1 MKYLKSY
8 IWLIIILIVVLILE
22 ATSEVTLVE
31 CVGDIFNKGFEQYG
45 VEDYIP
51 LVIDDETKNHVCFL
65 IGENKNL
72 FLQSYQ
78 PLSSEKQF
86 KKNKK
91 LHNVSFDF
99 KNQNF
104 YILENKNKKEL
115 KALNNDVF
123 DALLI
128 LNSDSNID
136 IKKLLIQN
144 VDFKLNEPLI
154 SQIINCSNEERTA
167 KLNIL
172 KNNIS
177 EVHQVHAKVM
187 DDIVI
192 DSIRT
197 TYKSMGINVA
207 KLQQNYIKRISLK
220 MIIWIVIGFLTW
232 SAIELIA
239 AYCSA
244 GVIKNIRSDLFKK
257 VNSFSK
263 CEVDK
268 FSVSS
273 LITRFTND
281 MMQINNFL
289 FYLMDNG
296 LFSLIFGGMTIWRAY
311 KRSVEMSWIMV
322 FIIAVMIVILWTIIY
337 LAMPKFKIQQ
347 TLLDKI
353 NLITRENLSGILSI
367 RAFNTQKFEEARF
380 DKTNTEL
387 RSCNLFVERIMA
399 AINPLICLVTNIGT
413 VAVVLVGYKYIL
425 NFTLQVGD
433 VVVYINYINFVIIA
447 FILLSMLIIEFPR
460 SQVSAKRIL
469 EVLDTQ
475 SSIVD
480 KIDAVNEYAF
490 KGELTFKNVSFV
502 YPGATDYILKDV
514 SFTAKPGQTTAIIG
528 ATGSGKST
536 ITNLVP
542 RLYDVT
548 SGEILLDGINIKDIS
563 QHTLREQISY
573 APQNGALF
581 KGTIESNVKYGNVT
595 ANYEEMCLV
604 ADIAKASD
612 FINLKDGKFTSE
624 ISQGGT
630 NVSGG
635 QRQRLSI
642 ARAIMK
648 KAKVYIFDDSF
659 SALDFKT
666 DLEVRSSLNEYLKD
680 STVIV
685 IAQRIGTILNA
696 DQIIVLEEGRI
707 VGKGTHKELI
717 KNCKEYYDIAS
728 NQLPE
733 DLLK

>member
-8 IWLIIILIVVLILE
+8 IGLIIILMVVTTLE
-22 ATSEVTLVE
+22 VTSEVTLVE
-31 CVGDIFNKGFEQYG
+31 CVGDIFNKGFEQSG

-51 LVIDDETKNHVCFL
+51 LIIDDETRNNLCNL
-65 IGENKNL
+65 IDENQNL

-78 PLSSEKQF
+78 LLSSEEQLKE
-86 KKNKK
+86 NNK

-104 YILENKNKKEL
+104 YILEIKNKKEL
-115 KALNNDVF
+115 KVLNNDVF
-123 DALLI
+123 NSLLI
-128 LNSDSNID
+128 LNSDVNID

-154 SQIINCSNEERTA
+154 SQIINCSDEERIA
-167 KLNIL
+167 KLNQL

-177 EVHQVHAKVM
+177 KVHQARTKVM

-192 DSIRT
+192 NSVRT
-197 TYKSMGINVA
+197 NYQNMGINLS
-207 KLQQNYIKRISLK
+207 KLQQNYIKHISLK
-220 MIIWIVIGFLTW
+220 MIVWIVIEFLTW

-239 AYCSA
+239 AYCSSS
-244 GVIKNIRSDLFKK
+244 VIKDIREDLFKK
-257 VNSFSK
+257 VNNFSK
-263 CEVDK
+263 FEVDK

-273 LITRFTND
+273 LITRVTND
-281 MMQINNFL
+281 MTQINNFL

-296 LFSLIFGGMTIWRAY
+296 LFSLIFGGITIWSAY
-311 KRSVEMSWIMV
+311 KRSAEMSWIIAV
-322 FIIAVMIVILWTIIY
+322 IIALMIVILCIIIS

-347 TLLDKI
+347 ILLDKI

-380 DKTNTEL
+380 DKTNQEL
-387 RSCNLFVERIMA
+387 RGCNLFIERMMA
-399 AINPLICLVTNIGT
+399 TINPLVYLITNIGT
-413 VAVVLVGYKYIL
+413 VAVVWVGCKYIF
-425 NFTLQVGD
+425 NCTLQVGD
-433 VVVYINYINFVIIA
+433 VVVYINYLNFVIIA

-460 SQVSAKRIL
+460 SQVSAKRVL

-480 KIDAVNEYAF
+480 KIDAINEYEF
-490 KGELTFKNVSFV
+490 KGELTFKNVSFS
-502 YPGATDYILKDV
+502 YPDGSDYILKDV
-514 SFTAKPGQTTAIIG
+514 SFVAKPGQTTAIIG

-536 ITNLVP
+536 ITNLIP

-563 QHTLREQISY
+563 QHMLREQISY

-581 KGTIESNVKYGNVT
+581 KGTIESNIKYGNVT
-595 ANYEEMCLV
+595 ASNEEMCLV
-604 ADIAKASD
+604 ADIAKAID
-612 FINLKDGKFTSE
+612 FINLKDGKFASE
-624 ISQGGT
+624 ISQSGT

-635 QRQRLSI
+635 QRQRISI
-642 ARAIMK
+642 ARSIMK

-666 DLEVRSSLNEYLKD
+666 DLAVRNSLNEYLKD

-717 KNCKEYYDIAS
+717 ENCKEYYEIAS

-733 DLLK
+733 NLLK